1 MSEPYLGEIR
11 LFAGNYVP
19 VNWLACNGQLLDT
32 GTYGTLFALLGVEYG
47 GDGVNNFALP
57 DLRGRIPVGQGM
69 GKGLSNRVLGQS
81 FGTEGVTLQSPQLPL
96 HTHTLQVSAEAAT
109 QPVPTGGLLASSKA
123 GLYLPATPP
132 PGTLALAPSAITGD
146 GGSEPHQNQMPFT
159 ALNFI
164 LSAAGSFPSRN

>member
-69 GKGLSNRVLGQS
+69 GQGLSNRVLGQS
-81 FGTEGVTLQSPQLPL
+81 FGTEAVTLQSAQLAP
-96 HTHTLQVSAEAAT
+96 HTHTLQVSAEAAS
-109 QPVPTGGLLASSKA
+109 QPLPTGGLPAVSKA
-123 GLYLPATPP
+123 GLYLPAAPP
-132 PGTLALAPSAITGD
+132 PGTLALSPWAVTED
-146 GGSEPHQNQMPFT
+146 GGGEPHQNQMPFT

-164 LSAAGSFPSRN
+164 LCASGIFPNPT